1 MPVARYCKNEK
12 MGSVLE
18 AIDDS
23 NLPPQQ
29 KEFLLKPLDGTAM
42 ASSNFKLSKGQQGVS
57 HLPNYLTESD
67 WSKFRQHILLMDAN
81 GIAHSKNE
89 ADGLGVFEG
98 NMQEAGIGIASA
110 LNQ

>member
-42 ASSNFKLSKGQQGVS
+42 ASRNFKLSKGQQGVS

-67 WSKFRQHILLMDAN
+67 SSKFRQHILLMDAMALL
-81 GIAHSKNE
+81 IRRMKQM
-89 ADGLGVFEG
+89 GLVSLKETCKK
-98 NMQEAGIGIASA
+98 QA
-110 LNQ
+110 LALLLH

>member
-1 MPVARYCKNEK
+1 LV
-12 MGSVLE
+12 
-18 AIDDS
+18 
-23 NLPPQQ
+23 Q
-29 KEFLLKPLDGTAM
+29 
-42 ASSNFKLSKGQQGVS
+42 LSTTYFAHGC
-57 HLPNYLTESD
+57 
-67 WSKFRQHILLMDAN
+67 N